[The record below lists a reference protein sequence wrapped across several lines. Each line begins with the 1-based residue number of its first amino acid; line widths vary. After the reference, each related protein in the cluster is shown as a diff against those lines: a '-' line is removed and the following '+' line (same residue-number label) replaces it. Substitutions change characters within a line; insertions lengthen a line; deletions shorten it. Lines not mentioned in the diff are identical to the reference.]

1 MFKKAEQ
8 GGVAAAETG
17 ADSVYKEDGC

>member
-17 ADSVYKEDGC
+17 ADIVYKDDGC